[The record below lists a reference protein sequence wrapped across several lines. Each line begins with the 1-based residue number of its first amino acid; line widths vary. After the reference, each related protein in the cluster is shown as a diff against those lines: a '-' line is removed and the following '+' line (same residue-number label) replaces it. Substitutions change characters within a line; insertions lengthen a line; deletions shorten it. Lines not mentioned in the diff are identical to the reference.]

1 MHDQDTLPLRS
12 EILGQERQLAVL
24 EASPDAIVAV
34 DDRGLIT
41 YSNPRAEEVFGYGRE
56 ELIGAPVER
65 LLPEGVGER
74 HAAHRDGYFAHS
86 AARPM
91 GIGMDMAGRC
101 KDGTEFAVEISL
113 APVEML
119 GRRVVFATVVDITAR
134 KAFEERLH
142 ESQKLESIGRVAG
155 GIAHDFNNMLF
166 AIRGHAEMLT
176 NDLSG
181 PVADLDIDDARL
193 RALAIVAAA
202 DRATALTRQLLAV
215 SRRQVL
221 APKVIGVAAAVQ
233 AMQPMLQPLIGPRI
247 RLTLDAAA
255 PSATALIDPSQFDQ
269 VLMNLVV
276 NARDAMPDG
285 GTITVG
291 TESAVIDRMSGHP
304 ELTSGSYVVLI
315 VRDSGTGIDATT
327 RAHIFEPFFTTK
339 APGKGTGLGLA
350 TSYGIVRQAGGSLCL
365 DTEVGRG
372 STFKVFLPRMDADED
387 LPPTAPLSLAA
398 ARR

>member
-1 MHDQDTLPLRS
+1 M
-12 EILGQERQLAVL
+12 
-24 EASPDAIVAV
+24 

-56 ELIGAPVER
+56 ELIGAAIER

-74 HAAHRDGYFAHS
+74 HAAHLDRYFAQP
-86 AARPM
+86 AARPL

-101 KDGTEFAVEISL
+101 KDGTEFPVEISL

-119 GRRVVFATVVDITAR
+119 GRRVVFATVVDIRAR
-134 KAFEERLH
+134 KAIEEQRR

-181 PVADLDIDDARL
+181 SVADLDIAEARL
-193 RALAIVAAA
+193 RAQAVVDAA
-202 DRATALTRQLLAV
+202 DRATELTRQLLAV
-215 SRRQVL
+215 SRRQVI
-221 APKVIGVAAAVQ
+221 APKVIGVAAAVE
-233 AMQPMLQPLIGPRI
+233 AMQPMLQPLIGPGI
-247 RLTLDAAA
+247 QLTLDSAA
-255 PSATALIDPSQFDQ
+255 PSATVLIDPSQFDQ
-269 VLMNLVV
+269 VLMNLVI
-276 NARDAMPDG
+276 NARDAMSDG

-291 TESAVIDRMSGHP
+291 TESTVIDRHGIFGHL
-304 ELTSGSYVVLI
+304 ELPPGAYVVLL
-315 VRDSGTGIDATT
+315 VTDSGTGIDAAT

-339 APGKGTGLGLA
+339 PAGKGTGLGLA
-350 TSYGIVRQAGGSLCL
+350 TSYGIVRQAGGSICL

-372 STFKVFLPRMDADED
+372 STFKVFLPRMDVDED
-387 LPPTAPLSLAA
+387 LPPPTPRPMAA